1 MFAAHFVP
9 PMRNVLRVLGC
20 VLLAACAAPAT
31 AESTPQKPKSTTSI
45 PSDPSDPSTPSPP
58 APGATDAGPRKGIEA
73 FPGSK
78 IFMPPTTPAPAIVML
93 HGSEGGSAVFID
105 QFAAQMAKE
114 GFVVVTFCWFGCSGR
129 PDKILRIPLESVID
143 VGQWLAGS
151 PDVASGKVGL
161 FGWSRGAELSLLL
174 TSLADTAPFQAVA
187 VHAPSDTVVSA
198 FDPAT
203 ENNPPDYGGI
213 TEPDATGKVIPAPS
227 WTWKGQPL
235 FGEPTA
241 DFSVPGPKIAVASY
255 HGPVYV
261 SQGENDEV
269 WPVTRGRAVVAAR
282 NAVPGL
288 FTQSHFFPGEGHVL
302 QQPADLAAQETEV
315 ASFFHMKL
323 AP

>member
-1 MFAAHFVP
+1 
-9 PMRNVLRVLGC
+9 MRNVLTVLGL
-20 VLLAACAAPAT
+20 VLLGACSAPST
-31 AESTPQKPKSTTSI
+31 AEPTKQKPKATTSSPTD
-45 PSDPSDPSTPSPP
+45 PSDADPSDPSMSSP

-78 IFMPPTTPAPAIVML
+78 IFMPSTTPAPGIVML
-93 HGSEGGSAVFID
+93 HGSEGGSAVYIE
-105 QFAAQMAKE
+105 QLAAQMAKE
-114 GFVVVTFCWFGCSGR
+114 GFVVVTFCWFGCPGR

-151 PDVASGKVGL
+151 PDVAGGKVGL
-161 FGWSRGAELSLLL
+161 FGWSRGAELSLLV
-174 TSLADTAPFQAVA
+174 TSLVDTAPFRAVA

-213 TEPDATGKVIPAPS
+213 TEPDATGKIIPAPS

-241 DFSVPGPKIAVASY
+241 DFNVPGPKIAVASY

-261 SQGENDEV
+261 SQGESDEV
-269 WPVTRGRAVVAAR
+269 WPVARGRAVVAAR
-282 NAVPGL
+282 DDAVPGL

-302 QQPADLAAQETEV
+302 QQPADIAAREMEV
-315 ASFFHMKL
+315 ATFFHGKL